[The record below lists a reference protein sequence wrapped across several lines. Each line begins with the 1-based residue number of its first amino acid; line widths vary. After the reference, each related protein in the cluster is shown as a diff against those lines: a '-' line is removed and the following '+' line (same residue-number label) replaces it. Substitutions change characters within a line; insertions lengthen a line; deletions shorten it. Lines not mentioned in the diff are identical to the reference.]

1 MLLLNI
7 LPVLLALL
15 LFFFLTRKIG
25 FSCSLVGIVLIFFAV
40 VDRVKVSM
48 RQEPLLPT
56 DLTLA
61 KEVIAI
67 LKTFPRLSAGADWG
81 HADCIRG
88 TSGMQLS
95 EIEGYCTAASAADS
109 GACAC
114 APAALGPNHLWYA
127 NQTLYDSYPTV
138 DNPYFQVNQYNT
150 RGMIYSFLHQFN
162 IMQVKAPEGY
172 TAADIR
178 TLEDTDWTP
187 LSAQK
192 SVRTSL

>member
-1 MLLLNI
+1 MKEQTPERTSFLNKAKKFLSTPAGIALTLLCAAVFITGIVYLITTTKILYVGRNILHAPTMLLLNI

-67 LKTFPRLSAGADWG
+67 LKTF
-81 HADCIRG
+81 RG

-95 EIEGYCTAASAADS
+95 EIEGCCTAASAADS
-109 GACAC
+109 GSCACAC
-114 APAALGPNHLWYA
+114 LRLWGK
-127 NQTLYDSYPTV
+127 S
-138 DNPYFQVNQYNT
+138 
-150 RGMIYSFLHQFN
+150 
-162 IMQVKAPEGY
+162 
-172 TAADIR
+172 
-178 TLEDTDWTP
+178 P
-187 LSAQK
+187 LVCESNA
-192 SVRTSL
+192 V